1 MKICYQS
8 IIDFDTQEVKTSLEK
23 KFTPGKNLISFE
35 SLAGD
40 VFHKF
45 INTKLIADRLSG
57 LFPQAK
63 IIVTIRNQYDLIMS
77 IYKQFIHQGGSISF
91 RDFINYKDGKFN
103 TSYDIHDHTVNLRM
117 FNFLKFIQY
126 YERLFGRKNLYVVP
140 FELLEENATLFVSRV
155 LRAMG
160 IKNIPVFQNVRY
172 NPGYGVRQ
180 ITIARFLNR
189 FFKSPFNQFP
199 LIPDVELPRVGK
211 LDSQLIRRALQSR
224 VSFKLLGQKPIKDSV
239 VEEEIKSVFSESNRA
254 LNQAYNLSLKKK
266 YFKGSSV

>member
-1 MKICYQS
+1 
-8 IIDFDTQEVKTSLEK
+8 
-23 KFTPGKNLISFE
+23 
-35 SLAGD
+35 
-40 VFHKF
+40 
-45 INTKLIADRLSG
+45 
-57 LFPQAK
+57 
-63 IIVTIRNQYDLIMS
+63 
-77 IYKQFIHQGGSISF
+77 
-91 RDFINYKDGKFN
+91 
-103 TSYDIHDHTVNLRM
+103 M